1 MREGTGL
8 ELELSRSNSHLC
20 CMLPQAN
27 HSLSLGFHSPSAK
40 WRKIN
45 ATLCLASILP
55 IFIVVQRKKKYFLIY
70 VCIVP
75 NILKPLGPY
84 IIQ

>member
-8 ELELSRSNSHLC
+8 ELELSRSNSCLC
-20 CMLPQAN
+20 SMPPQAFT
-27 HSLSLGFHSPSAK
+27 LSGFPFPICQME
-40 WRKIN
+40 KIN
-45 ATLCLASILP
+45 ATLCLAFILP
-55 IFIVVQRKKKYFLIY
+55 IFIVVRRKKKYFLVC

-75 NILKPLGPY
+75 NILEPLGTS